1 MDVNLQ
7 CKKDLKTT
15 IMKKLFLEIGCR
27 NNEKQ
32 NLYGKDLLFV
42 SRLYSRFI
50 SDIKIEYLS
59 KIAIEIVDFPNK
71 TSIMPTHKLILVCLI
86 SEYFDF
92 EVLNIVKTKNE
103 KYKLIL
109 DMLINSLRKASKEF
123 NWPKELFE
131 NAYEKA
137 LETSFVNEYELL
149 KPKTSKCRR
158 FLATVK
164 ANHNPDFISIFLE
177 VTDKEHKDSP
187 IKIDI
192 LNVVY
197 FVDDFSE
204 IIHGFK
210 WINNDEIIT
219 YNKVKEINFKI
230 SLKTKNSELF
240 LTPTINDESYLLDD
254 LKKINPN
261 TPLSECLE
269 INKRR
274 IQALGFDI
282 TQLTY

>member
-1 MDVNLQ
+1 
-7 CKKDLKTT
+7 
-15 IMKKLFLEIGCR
+15 MKKLFLEIGCR

-32 NLYGKDLLFV
+32 KLYGKDLLFV

-59 KIAIEIVDFPNK
+59 KIAVEIVDFPDK
-71 TSIMPTHKLILVCLI
+71 TSIMPTHKLILVCVI

-92 EVLNIVKTKNE
+92 ETLNMAKTKNE

-109 DMLINSLRKASKEF
+109 DMLIKSLRKASKEF
-123 NWPKELFE
+123 NWPQKLFE
-131 NAYEKA
+131 NAYENV
-137 LETSFVNEYELL
+137 LETNFVNEYDLL

-158 FLATVK
+158 FIATIK

-177 VTDKEHKDSP
+177 VTDKEHKGSP

-210 WINNDEIIT
+210 WIKNDELIT
-219 YNKVKEINFKI
+219 YNKTKDINFKI
-230 SLKTKNSELF
+230 SLKTKSTELF
-240 LTPTINDESYLLDD
+240 LTPTINDESYLLDE
-254 LKKINPN
+254 LKLINPN
-261 TPLSECLE
+261 TPLTECIE
-269 INKRR
+269 INRR
-274 IQALGFDI
+274 RLQELGFDI
-282 TQLTY
+282 TQLPY